1 MSFGDIVLSEAPIRG
16 PPHNPG
22 QGGWPT
28 IRYFNK
34 ETGPEGGSYVKKTGD
49 AMCTE
54 LGNQD
59 YMSAYIEEAGKT
71 ALCSVETGE
80 GCGEDQ
86 KAYIDQMKGESA
98 DAIAAELAT
107 IEEVLSPVYQ
117 ASAKMKRKILRQ
129 LAAGGGSEGK
139 EEL

>member
-1 MSFGDIVLSEAPIRG
+1 MLSEAPIRG

-28 IRYFNK
+28 IRYFNA
-34 ETGPEGGSYVKKTGD
+34 ETGVNGASYVKKTGD

-80 GCGEDQ
+80 GCSEDQ
-86 KAYIDQMKGESA
+86 KAYIDAMKGESA
-98 DAIAAELAT
+98 EEIASELAAV
-107 IEEVLSPVYQ
+107 EEILNPDFQ
-117 ASAKMKRKILRQ
+117 AAAKMKKKILVQ
-129 LAAGGGSEGK
+129 LTAAAGGDEAEK